1 MLPVPPVSAANRA
14 RCRPPRITRCWP
26 PRCCRTPTTFSAECH
41 RMLRCLPVRAAT
53 AALRQRVR
61 VVVRPRQRW
70 RGAARARASARAS
83 LTRRPARDPAVAREH
98 PPGRLAHD
106 RPRLR
111 APGVVAIAADPDRLH
126 PEAAACHRQ
135 PEQVCRAAE
144 LAGDRDRHL
153 VGRRGEQVR
162 GPRGPRCRRPI
173 AADYARPAADQ
184 PPTIFKERLNKLL
197 PAAWRGT
204 HTSDSLCPQVRA
216 S

>member
-162 GPRGPRCRRPI
+162 GPRGPRCRWPASVTPSFTQ
-173 AADYARPAADQ
+173 AAAAVFFPGD
-184 PPTIFKERLNKLL
+184 
-197 PAAWRGT
+197 AAHGESR
-204 HTSDSLCPQVRA
+204 RNNR
-216 S
+216 